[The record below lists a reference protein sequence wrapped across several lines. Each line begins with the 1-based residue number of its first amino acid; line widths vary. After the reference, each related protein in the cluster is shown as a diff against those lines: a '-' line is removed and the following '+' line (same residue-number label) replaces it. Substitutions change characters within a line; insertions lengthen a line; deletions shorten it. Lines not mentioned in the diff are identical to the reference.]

1 MKPSTICALIALLST
16 ACFISSCIKAP
27 EYPLEPQITFGKM
40 SKTRMLQSLGNKYRD
55 SLALTINFTDGDGDI
70 GTPESQGIR
79 PTDAF
84 VIDVISGDTT
94 DFFTLPYVASKGA
107 SKAITGTMSFAIYTN
122 CCDVPDA
129 IKCLEKSQ
137 NFPLDTLLYKV
148 IIKDRAGNNSNPI
161 FLPPIELI
169 CNK

>member
-1 MKPSTICALIALLST
+1 MKFFLMLFCGSLLL
-16 ACFISSCIKAP
+16 CCSCTKAP
-27 EYPLEPQITFGKM
+27 EYPIEPQIAFSKM

-70 GTPESQGIR
+70 GTPENQSIR

-84 VIDVISGDTT
+84 IIDAVSGDTT

-107 SKAITGTMSFAIYTN
+107 SKAITGAITFAIYTN

-129 IKCLEKSQ
+129 IRCLEKSQ
-137 NFPLDTLLYKV
+137 KYPLDTLFYKV
-148 IIKDRAGNNSNPI
+148 IIKDRAGNKSNPL

-169 CNK
+169 CNN